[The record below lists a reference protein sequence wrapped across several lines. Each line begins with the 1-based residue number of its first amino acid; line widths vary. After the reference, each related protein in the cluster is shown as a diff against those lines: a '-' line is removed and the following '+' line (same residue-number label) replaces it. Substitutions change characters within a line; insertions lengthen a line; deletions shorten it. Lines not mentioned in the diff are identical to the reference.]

1 MIINKVTHEKKS
13 RLIRIDYFEDN
24 IEKILLIS
32 PTDIIK
38 DWQAV
43 EQGLHPTSGSL
54 RYLQETLTPRQL
66 SALKDLF
73 TPPTCG

>member
-38 DWQAV
+38 DWQAAEHRV
-43 EQGLHPTSGSL
+43 QSDGLWDCANCDNRQIGSGFAECPNC
-54 RYLQETLTPRQL
+54 ETARR
-66 SALKDLF
+66 
-73 TPPTCG
+73 